1 MSRLLVTL
9 TLLLPQLLLAAA
21 PKPFVSGSMAEIQS
35 SQGEAPMIV
44 SFWSIDCP
52 PCYKELL
59 IWRNLSQ
66 RLPQLKLVLVS
77 TDELDAQSEVVEVLQ
92 QKGVTGLGRGLETW
106 QFADAHT
113 QRLRYEIDKTWYGE
127 LPRSYFYS
135 ANGQVEAISGLLDQ
149 AKIEQWLAQFYPLT
163 K

>member
-1 MSRLLVTL
+1 MIRLLAVL
-9 TLLLPQLLLAAA
+9 IMLLPQLLLAAT
-21 PKPFVSGSMAEIQS
+21 PKGFVSGSMAEILA
-35 SQGEAPMIV
+35 SQGDAPMIV
-44 SFWSIDCP
+44 SLWSIDCP
-52 PCYKELL
+52 PCYKELA
-59 IWRNLSQ
+59 IWRELST

-77 TDELDAQSEVVEVLQ
+77 TDELEAQAEVVEVLQ
-92 QKGVTGLGRGLETW
+92 QKGVGQLESW

-135 ANGQVEAISGLLDQ
+135 PSGQVEAVSGLVEQ
-149 AKIEQWLAQFYPLT
+149 SKIEQWLAQFYPIM

>member
-1 MSRLLVTL
+1 MIQLLAVVIM
-9 TLLLPQLLLAAA
+9 LLPQLLLAAT
-21 PKPFVSGSMAEIQS
+21 PKPFITGSIAEIQA

-59 IWRNLSQ
+59 IWRDLSK

-77 TDELDAQSEVVEVLQ
+77 TDELDAQAEVMDVLQ
-92 QKGVTGLGRGLETW
+92 QKGVAQLESW
-106 QFADAHT
+106 QFADTYT
-113 QRLRYEIDKTWYGE
+113 QRLRYEIDKSWYGE
-127 LPRSYFYS
+127 LPCSYFYS
-135 ANGQVEAISGLLDQ
+135 PAGQVEAVSGLVEQ
-149 AKIEQWLAQFYPLT
+149 SKIEQWLAQFYPMM

>member
-1 MSRLLVTL
+1 MIRLLAVVIMM
-9 TLLLPQLLLAAA
+9 LPQLLLAAT
-21 PKPFVSGSMAEIQS
+21 PKAFVTGSMAEIQA

-44 SFWSIDCP
+44 SFWSVDCP

-59 IWRNLSQ
+59 IWRDLSE

-77 TDELDAQSEVVEVLQ
+77 TDEFDAQAEVIEVLQ
-92 QKGVTGLGRGLETW
+92 QKGVAQLESW
-106 QFADAHT
+106 QFADEHV
-113 QRLRYEIDKTWYGE
+113 QRLRYEIDKGWYGE

-135 ANGQVEAISGLLDQ
+135 PAGQVEAVSGLVEQ
-149 AKIEQWLAQFYPLT
+149 TKIEKWLAQFYPMT

>member
-1 MSRLLVTL
+1 MIRLLVVVTM
-9 TLLLPQLLLAAA
+9 LLPQLLLAAP
-21 PKPFVSGSMAEIQS
+21 PKPFVSGSMAEIHS

-52 PCYKELL
+52 PCYKELV
-59 IWRNLSQ
+59 IWRDLSE
-66 RLPQLKLVLVS
+66 RLPQLRLVLVS

-92 QKGVTGLGRGLETW
+92 QKGVAQLESW
-106 QFADAHT
+106 QFADAHR
-113 QRLRYEIDKTWYGE
+113 QRLRYEIDKNWYGE

-135 ANGQVEAISGLLDQ
+135 PAGQVEAVSGLVEQD
-149 AKIEQWLAQFYPLT
+149 KIELWLAQFYPMT

>member
-1 MSRLLVTL
+1 MSRLLAVL
-9 TLLLPQLLLAAA
+9 ILLLPQLLLAAT
-21 PKPFVSGSMAEIQS
+21 PKFFVSGSMAEILA
-35 SQGEAPMIV
+35 SQDASPMIV

-59 IWRNLSQ
+59 IWRELSE

-77 TDELDAQSEVVEVLQ
+77 TDELDVQPEVVEVLQ
-92 QKGVTGLGRGLETW
+92 QKGLAQLESW
-106 QFADAHT
+106 QFADAHR
-113 QRLRYEIDKTWYGE
+113 QRLRYEIDKSWYGE

-135 ANGQVEAISGLLDQ
+135 PAGQVEAVSGLVEQD
-149 AKIEQWLAQFYPLT
+149 KIELWLAQFYPMT